1 MKMPNKM
8 MIAVG
13 ALTLTATTL
22 LAGCGGSSTASTPAA
37 EPAAA
42 AVPMTITEGMVKPA
56 DVSDENWQ
64 LSLEG
69 YEETFAKLTPEQL
82 AAGCNE
88 DPAPVSEERIQ
99 KRVDLMG
106 GTAEE
111 WATVMNLAAVN
122 LVLLSCAA
130 AE

>member
-13 ALTLTATTL
+13 AIALTATTL
-22 LAGCGGSSTASTPAA
+22 LTGCGSKSTEATPAA
-37 EPAAA
+37 EPASA

-64 LSLEG
+64 LTLEG

-88 DPAPVSEERIQ
+88 DPAPASEERIQ
-99 KRVDLMG
+99 KLVDLMG

-111 WATVMNLAAVN
+111 WATAMNRAAGN